1 MRKIAI
7 ILFILGQLS
16 LGAQTKPTLYIGA
29 DIYTAANQV
38 IVNGAMSVKEGRIEW
53 VAPAANIKIDSAAF
67 DKIVK
72 LYGKRIYP
80 GFIALS
86 STLGLTEIDAVRAT
100 LDYNETGTL
109 NPNVRSQ
116 IAFNSESEVIK
127 TVRSNGVLMAQSA
140 PRGQMAGGFSS
151 VFHFDGWNWEDATI
165 KKDDALH
172 IYWPYHRTRFHILPD
187 DTTKYEKARTEK
199 IKALYQLFN
208 DAKAYCLQ
216 PESSRE
222 KNLKLESICQLMQ
235 GKQSIFV
242 YAEDQ
247 WSIREAIQFIGH
259 FQFKKPVL
267 CGVDEVLPVLPIVKN
282 AGVKLV
288 LGRTHRLPAFNESA
302 VDEPYRLPTLLAQEG
317 IEFAIT
323 NLGDM
328 EAMGTR
334 NLSYNAGTMITYGLS
349 AEKALQAI
357 TIIPAKLLGID
368 QDYGSIEVGK
378 WASFI
383 VSSGDVF
390 DMRTSKIE
398 AAYIQGKPIDINN
411 KQKDLYKKFE
421 TKYGLQHQE

>member
-1 MRKIAI
+1 MKKLI
-7 ILFILGQLS
+7 ILLTLLGPISLS
-16 LGAQTKPTLYIGA
+16 AQKKPTLFIGA
-29 DIYTAANQV
+29 DIYTAANQ
-38 IVNGAMSVKEGRIEW
+38 IINNGAMSVKDGRIEW
-53 VAPAANIKIDSAAF
+53 IASSANIKIDSSAF
-67 DKIVK
+67 EKIVR
-72 LYGKRIYP
+72 LSGKRIYP

-100 LDYNETGTL
+100 LDFNETGTL

-140 PRGQMAGGFSS
+140 PRGQMVGGFSS

-172 IYWPYHRTRFHILPD
+172 IYWPYHRTRFQVNAD
-187 DTTKYEKARTEK
+187 DTSKYEKARSEK
-199 IKALYQLFN
+199 IKALYQLFS
-208 DAKAYCLQ
+208 DAQSYCLQ
-216 PESSRE
+216 PENGRE
-222 KNLKLESICQLMQ
+222 KNLKLESICQLIQ

-242 YAEDQ
+242 YADDQ
-247 WSIREAIQFIGH
+247 WSIREAIKFIEH
-259 FQFKKPVL
+259 FQFQKPVL
-267 CGVDEVLPVLPIVKN
+267 CGVEELIPVLPIVKN

-288 LGRTHRLPAFNESA
+288 LGRTHRLPAFSESG
-302 VDEPYRLPTLLAQEG
+302 VDEPYRLPTILAKEG

-334 NLSYNAGTMITYGLS
+334 NLSYNAGTMIAYGLS
-349 AEKALQAI
+349 PELALQAI
-357 TIIPAKLLGID
+357 TLVPAQLLGID
-368 QDYGSIEVGK
+368 KDYGSIEVGK
-378 WASFI
+378 FASFI

-398 AAYIQGKPIDINN
+398 AAYIQGNPIDLNN
-411 KQKDLYKKFE
+411 KQKELYKKFE
-421 TKYGLQHQE
+421 NKYGLEHEE